1 MDSSN
6 PIPVK
11 TQLKRDPSTQLDIIV
26 VGAGLGGVG
35 AAIALLLAGHKVT
48 VLEAAAEI
56 GEVGA
61 GIQLLPNSSR
71 VVQSWGL
78 RERLEQH
85 ATKPSRIN
93 ILGWKGNTISSMD
106 FAESARPYP
115 GTFYW
120 DFHRANLHKVLL
132 ERAVELGAEIKVQS
146 RVVDVRISSP
156 LSSSSS
162 SSASF
167 SSSDNHDN
175 NDEPETATVV
185 LASGAEYVADLVVG
199 ADGIN
204 SRLREILLSRSDP
217 PTPTGDL
224 AYRLLIPTEHMLS
237 DPELRPFVT
246 DPQVNY
252 WLGPDAHAVNY
263 ILRGGKLLNMVLLV
277 PDDMPV
283 GSANTLEGDVEE
295 MRALF
300 KDWDPR
306 IPKLLSLCESVYKW
320 RLQIRVNDVD
330 PWSHPSGAFTMLGDA
345 VHATLPYLA
354 SGAGMCLEDAAVL
367 GELFSRAPNPKRSR
381 ALKKQLLDIYEK
393 CRKDRTAMIVKRGN
407 LQQHLYHLHDGPEQE
422 ERDRRMVAMEEGEAL
437 AWRDSGLAP
446 KLLGYQVEKDVSAVI
461 PHKDDIPIL
470 HFPAP
475 PYDAPTPSP
484 LSPLPSP
491 PALPCLV
498 LLPHGFWYYPEV
510 IATFNSMLI
519 GTDLLVSRFPQV
531 DQYWPP
537 PCLRDQQES
546 GFVQSRL

>member
-35 AAIALLLAGHKVT
+35 AAISLLLAGHKVT
-48 VLEAAAEI
+48 ILEAAAEI
-56 GEVGA
+56 AEVGA

-85 ATKPSRIN
+85 ATKPSQIN
-93 ILGWKGNTISSMD
+93 ILGWKGNIISSMD
-106 FAESARPYP
+106 FAESARPFP

-132 ERAVELGAEIKVQS
+132 ERAVELGADIKVQS
-146 RVVDVRISSP
+146 RVVDVRISS
-156 LSSSSS
+156 
-162 SSASF
+162 
-167 SSSDNHDN
+167 SDNNGDSDN
-175 NDEPETATVV
+175 AATATVI
-185 LASGAEYVADLVVG
+185 LDSGIEYVADLVIG

-204 SRLREILLSRSDP
+204 SCLREVLLSRADP

-224 AYRLLIPTEHMLS
+224 AYRLLIPTEHMLT

-246 DPQVNY
+246 NPQVNY

-263 ILRGGKLLNMVLLV
+263 VLRGGKLLNMVLLV

-283 GSANTLEGDVEE
+283 GGANTLEGNVEE

-306 IPKLLSLCESVYKW
+306 IPKS
-320 RLQIRVNDVD
+320 
-330 PWSHPSGAFTMLGDA
+330 A
-345 VHATLPYLA
+345 
-354 SGAGMCLEDAAVL
+354 AGMCLEDAAVL
-367 GELFSRAPNPKRSR
+367 GELFSRAPDPKSSPKVKR
-381 ALKKQLLDIYEK
+381 QLLDIYEK

-407 LQQHLYHLHDGPEQE
+407 LQQYLYHLHDGPEQR
-422 ERDRRMVAMEEGEAL
+422 ERDRAMVAMEEGEAL

-446 KLLGYQVEKDVSAVI
+446 KLLGYQAEKDLKIKTENSFRVDYEERVRRQAEI
-461 PHKDDIPIL
+461 TATTEEDFL
-470 HFPAP
+470 H
-475 PYDAPTPSP
+475 
-484 LSPLPSP
+484 
-491 PALPCLV
+491 
-498 LLPHGFWYYPEV
+498 W
-510 IATFNSMLI
+510 N
-519 GTDLLVSRFPQV
+519 
-531 DQYWPP
+531 
-537 PCLRDQQES
+537 
-546 GFVQSRL
+546 